1 MQTISNKL
9 TVKDV
14 TKDEDG
20 TTTHYTCNELVKLAG
35 DSIWD
40 CTLTEVTVTDIVVHE
55 YEDYKSVN
63 VYYDVDGVEGTEV
76 EDSWRMY
83 TDTGF
88 EEAISVLLG
97 DSISFTEQGM
107 QEDGI
112 ASME

>member
-14 TKDEDG
+14 TKDEDS
-20 TTTHYTCNELVKLAG
+20 TTTHYTCNERVVLAG

-83 TDTGF
+83 TDSGF